1 MKRGHPFFISFEGG
15 EGAGKTT
22 QIGLL
27 AARLRSQGRVVT
39 ETREPGGGSL
49 GMPIR
54 RLLLDARNQGLDAM
68 AELMLIEAQRAQH
81 VRDVIRPAL
90 AAGHV
95 VLTDRYTDSTTAY
108 QGGGRRLDRK
118 LVESL
123 NHAATGGLAPDL
135 TLLLDVPIE
144 RGLTRARARNAGS
157 SRSEREGRFEAEA
170 LAFHRR
176 VRREFQRLA
185 RTEPR
190 RFQVVRA
197 DRSIE
202 DVAAAIGGIV
212 EDRLAQRPRSVR
224 ARTRS

>member
-1 MKRGHPFFISFEGG
+1 MKRSRPFFISFEGG

-22 QIGLL
+22 QIRLL
-27 AARLRSQGRVVT
+27 AARLRARGQRVT

-54 RLLLDARNQGLDAM
+54 RLLLDARNRGLDAM

-95 VLTDRYTDSTTAY
+95 VLTDRYADSTTAY
-108 QGGGRRLDRK
+108 QGGGRKLDRK
-118 LVESL
+118 LIESL
-123 NHAATGGLAPDL
+123 NQVATGGLAPDL
-135 TLLLDVPIE
+135 TLLLDVPVE
-144 RGLTRARARNAGS
+144 RGLTRARSRNAASTGAC
-157 SRSEREGRFEAEA
+157 EGRFEAEA
-170 LAFHRR
+170 VGFHRR

-185 RTEPR
+185 RSEPS
-190 RFQVVRA
+190 RFCVLRA

-202 DVAAAIGGIV
+202 DVAAAIGTIV
-212 EDRLAQRPRSVR
+212 DERLAERPARR
-224 ARTRS
+224 ARAGAQS